1 MTMFDVAVVGCGPAG
16 TTAARELASHGFK
29 VALIDKE
36 TLPRYKVCGGGIV
49 FRAREML
56 GVDISSVVE
65 SECHSARVTLLN
77 SGISFDASR
86 DEPIVSMV
94 MRSKFDLLLT
104 EHAQQAG
111 AELITGFF
119 IQSAEFND
127 HNVCLKGDGREI
139 RARYVIAADGA
150 NSIMARLAGW
160 KETRRM
166 APALECELAVSDD
179 VASRFEGVTRFDFD
193 MPPNG
198 YGWVFPKGNHLS
210 FGLGGF
216 GFGRQRSLKA
226 IFHEYAKKLNVDL
239 PTDVEVHGY
248 VVPIS
253 PRKDGFVRNR
263 VFLVGDAAGV
273 ADPVSAEGISF
284 AIRSGQIAVGALVDA
299 QLDEPGATALYESR
313 LADEVL
319 VELAAGRKLA
329 RLLYTSEQVRR
340 WMMSH
345 YGENMAQA
353 IADVY
358 LGKRSYHAAA
368 DSFIKRVKS
377 ELAEWTGRRR

>member
-1 MTMFDVAVVGCGPAG
+1 
-16 TTAARELASHGFK
+16 
-29 VALIDKE
+29 
-36 TLPRYKVCGGGIV
+36 
-49 FRAREML
+49 
-56 GVDISSVVE
+56 
-65 SECHSARVTLLN
+65 
-77 SGISFDASR
+77 
-86 DEPIVSMV
+86 
-94 MRSKFDLLLT
+94 
-104 EHAQQAG
+104 
-111 AELITGFF
+111 
-119 IQSAEFND
+119 
-127 HNVCLKGDGREI
+127 
-139 RARYVIAADGA
+139 
-150 NSIMARLAGW
+150 
-160 KETRRM
+160 
-166 APALECELAVSDD
+166 
-179 VASRFEGVTRFDFD
+179 
-193 MPPNG
+193 
-198 YGWVFPKGNHLS
+198 
-210 FGLGGF
+210 
-216 GFGRQRSLKA
+216 
-226 IFHEYAKKLNVDL
+226 
-239 PTDVEVHGY
+239 
-248 VVPIS
+248 
-253 PRKDGFVRNR
+253 VRNR

-377 ELAEWTGRRR
+377 ELAERTGRRR